1 MFRRL
6 LVAFDGSVHAQRALD
21 EAIDIARAANG
32 KLTVMTVAPVPSRL
46 WAVGLGYGEPLN
58 LDDLDEKVERQ
69 YQRPLHAALQRV
81 PADVPVSASLKR
93 GAAGHALAAE
103 TRTGN
108 HDLIV
113 LGSRGRGE
121 LRSLLLG
128 SVSHYVL
135 QASPIPVLAVHV
147 AGDDRSVHVLE
158 TDGSVANQASHK
170 ADVGRPDGMLSSAS
184 GALELPVTWA
194 SRTEQPD
201 GKTSPEELI
210 AAAHSSCFAM
220 ALAQD

>member
-6 LVAFDGSVHAQRALD
+6 LVAFDGSVHAQHALD
-21 EAIDIARAANG
+21 EAIDIARANHG
-32 KLTVMTVAPVPSRL
+32 TLTVMTVAPVPSRL
-46 WAVGLGYGEPLN
+46 WAVGLGYGDPLN
-58 LDDLDEKVERQ
+58 LNDLDEKVERQ
-69 YQRPLHAALQRV
+69 YQTLLNAALQTV

-103 TRTGN
+103 TFTGD

-135 QASPIPVLAVHV
+135 QASSIPVLAVHV
-147 AGDDRSVHVLE
+147 AGDDASVQALE
-158 TDGSVANQASHK
+158 ADGTVANQPPRKPDA
-170 ADVGRPDGMLSSAS
+170 GRPDGM
-184 GALELPVTWA
+184 P
-194 SRTEQPD
+194 
-201 GKTSPEELI
+201 
-210 AAAHSSCFAM
+210 AAV
-220 ALAQD
+220 L